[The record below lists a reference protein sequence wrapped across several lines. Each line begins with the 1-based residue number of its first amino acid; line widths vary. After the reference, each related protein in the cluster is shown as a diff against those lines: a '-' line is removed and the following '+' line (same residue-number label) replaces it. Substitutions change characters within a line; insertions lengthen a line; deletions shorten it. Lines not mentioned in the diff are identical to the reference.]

1 MNKKAPLIIT
11 ISRELGCG
19 GAYIG
24 QQIAKKLNMYYADH
38 EIVARAAEQ
47 FSANIVDVASQDER
61 VEPLWKSLWSY
72 YGTAPNVYI
81 PSLKKYIPTSLELF
95 NTESEI
101 IKHIASEHSSVI
113 IGRCGFYVLRNYSNR
128 IDIFLHADHD
138 FRVRRIEGLYS
149 ISEEEA
155 KDMVAQNDK
164 ERGNYIRSFTG
175 KEWTNSK
182 LFDLSIN
189 TGKIGITKSLEIIL
203 DYINLHSEKA

>member
-81 PSLKKYIPTSLELF
+81 PSMKKYVPTSLELF

-155 KDMVAQNDK
+155 KDMIVQNDK

-189 TGKIGITKSLEIIL
+189 TGKIGITKSLEMIL
-203 DYINLHSEKA
+203 DYIKLHSEKV

>member
-113 IGRCGFYVLRNYSNR
+113 IGRCGFYVLRNFLNR
-128 IDIFLHADHD
+128 IDIFLHADLD

-155 KDMVAQNDK
+155 KDMIVQNDK

-189 TGKIGITKSLEIIL
+189 TGKIGITKSLEMIL
-203 DYINLHSEKA
+203 DYIKLHSEKV

>member
-1 MNKKAPLIIT
+1 MAPLIIT

-24 QQIAKKLNMYYADH
+24 KQIAKNLNVYYADH
-38 EIVARAAEQ
+38 EIIAKAAEQ

-81 PSLKKYIPTSLELF
+81 PSQKKYIPTSLELF

-113 IGRCGFYVLRNYSNR
+113 IGRCGFYVLRNFSNR
-128 IDIFLHADHD
+128 IDIFLHADFE
-138 FRVRRIEGLYS
+138 FRVRRIEGLYN

-155 KDMVAQNDK
+155 KDMLVQNDK

-182 LFDLSIN
+182 FFDLTIN
-189 TGKIGITKSLEIIL
+189 TGKIGINKSLEMIL
-203 DYINLHSEKA
+203 DYIKLHSEKV

>member
-81 PSLKKYIPTSLELF
+81 PSMKKYVPTSLELF